1 MFYKEQSLPKGLIDL
16 IELREKV
23 RNADYL
29 SNDQIAW
36 ANNNLTFMI
45 QETIKS
51 YENCNGYSIK

>member
-1 MFYKEQSLPKGLIDL
+1 VFYKEQSLPKGLIDL

-51 YENCNGYSIK
+51 YEKLL